1 MQKPPAT
8 SLPDAL
14 YRAAQV
20 RELDRRAIEVLGV
33 SGATLM
39 QRAGDAAYRLLRVRW
54 PRARK
59 IAVVCGPGNNGGDGY
74 VVARLALAD
83 GCAPVLLHLGDLSAA
98 GDAAAMRKACED
110 AGLKSALFDAAQL
123 RGCDVIV
130 DALLGTGLEREV
142 SGPWRTA
149 IETINNAGAPV
160 IAIDVPSGLNADT
173 GRVMGV
179 AVRAQATVSFIGLKP
194 GLFTGDGPSHT
205 GDVFFDDLDVP
216 PAAYKDVAPAAH
228 RITPDNLHGLLA
240 PRARSAHKGS
250 FGHVLIVG
258 GDRGM
263 PGAVHLTGEAALR
276 AGAGLVTLATHTSH
290 SATVN
295 AARPELIAFGISG
308 PADLAPLL
316 ARARVIAV
324 GPGLQRNGWGEKLF
338 AAALEARRPLVV
350 DADGLYWLA
359 QEPVRRDEWVLTPH
373 PGEAA
378 SLLGTSS
385 DAIQTD
391 RFAAARAI
399 ADKFGGVCVLKG
411 AGTVVCSAGNET
423 FDLCDAG
430 NPGMASAGMGDVLT
444 GVIAALLAQGLTPR
458 DAARL
463 GVWLHA
469 SAGDD
474 AAKQGGEIGLVA
486 SDLFTPLR
494 GLVNRLAQTDS
505 RDGGG
510 TTPRTGE
517 VERRMEQVP
526 RATPGAVAE

>member
-1 MQKPPAT
+1 MQKPPAP

-20 RELDRRAIEVLGV
+20 RELDRHAIETHDIP
-33 SGATLM
+33 GATLM
-39 QRAGDAAYRLLRVRW
+39 QRAGEAAYGALCARW

-74 VVARLALAD
+74 VVAHLAQAD
-83 GCAPVLLHLGDLSAA
+83 GRVPVLLQLGDMPAT
-98 GDAAAMRKACED
+98 GDAATMRQACEA
-110 AGLKSALFDAAQL
+110 AGLKSMLFDAMQL
-123 RGCDVIV
+123 SGCDAIV
-130 DALLGTGLEREV
+130 DALLGTGLERDV
-142 SGPWRTA
+142 SGPWRAA
-149 IETINNAGAPV
+149 IEAINNAGVPV
-160 IAIDVPSGLNADT
+160 LAVDIPSGLNADT
-173 GRVMGV
+173 GRVMGA
-179 AVRAQATVSFIGLKP
+179 AVRAQATMSFIGLKT
-194 GLFTGDGPSHT
+194 GLFTGDGPSYT
-205 GDVFFDDLDVP
+205 GDIFFDDLSVP
-216 PAAYKDVAPAAH
+216 VTIYKDVVPVAR
-228 RITPDNLHGLLA
+228 RITPGNLHGLLA

-250 FGHVLIVG
+250 FGHVLVVG

-263 PGAVHLTGEAALR
+263 PGAVHLAGEAALR
-276 AGAGLVTLATHTSH
+276 AGAGLVTLATHTAH

-295 AARPELIAFGISG
+295 AARPELIAFGVTG

-324 GPGLQRNGWGEKLF
+324 GPGLQRNGWGGKLF
-338 AAALEARRPLVV
+338 TAALDARRPLVV
-350 DADGLYWLA
+350 DADGLYWLS
-359 QEPVRRDEWVLTPH
+359 QEPMRREEWVLTPH

-385 DAIQTD
+385 DAIQSD

-411 AGTVVCSAGNET
+411 AGTIVCSAGDET

-444 GVIAALLAQGLTPR
+444 GVIAALLAQGLAPR

-469 SAGDD
+469 RAGDE
-474 AAKQGGEIGLVA
+474 AAEQGGEIGLVA
-486 SDLFTPLR
+486 SDLFAPLR
-494 GLVNRLAQTDS
+494 GLINRLAQDDS

-510 TTPRTGE
+510 
-517 VERRMEQVP
+517 

>member
-1 MQKPPAT
+1 VQKPPAT
-8 SLPDAL
+8 NLPDAL

-20 RELDRRAIEVLGV
+20 RELDRRAIESHGIP
-33 SGATLM
+33 GATLM
-39 QRAGDAAYRLLRVRW
+39 QRAGEAAYRLLCARW

-83 GCAPVLLHLGDLSAA
+83 GRTPVLLHLGEAPTV
-98 GDAAAMRKACED
+98 GDAAAMRQTCEA
-110 AGLKSALFDAAQL
+110 AGLTPMVFDATQL
-123 RGCDVIV
+123 SGCDVIV
-130 DALLGTGLEREV
+130 DALLGTGLERDV

-149 IETINNAGAPV
+149 IEAINRSGIPV
-160 IAIDVPSGLNADT
+160 LAVDVPSGLNADT
-173 GRVMGV
+173 GRVMGA
-179 AVRAQATVSFIGLKP
+179 AVRAQATISFIGLKP
-194 GLFTGDGPSHT
+194 GLFTADGSSHT
-205 GDVFFDDLDVP
+205 GDIFFDDLDVP
-216 PAAYKDVAPAAH
+216 PAVYEGVAPVAR
-228 RITPDNLHGLLA
+228 RITPDNLHGLLV

-250 FGHVLIVG
+250 FGHVLVVG

-263 PGAVHLTGEAALR
+263 PGAVHLAGEAALR
-276 AGAGLVTLATHTSH
+276 AGAGLATLATHTAH

-295 AARPELIAFGISG
+295 AARPELIAFGVTG

-316 ARARVIAV
+316 ARARVIVV
-324 GPGLQRNGWGEKLF
+324 GPGLQRNGWGGKLF
-338 AAALEARRPLVV
+338 TAALDARRPLVV
-350 DADGLYWLA
+350 DADGLYWLS
-359 QEPVRRDEWVLTPH
+359 QEPMRREEWVLTPH

-385 DAIQTD
+385 DAIQSD

-411 AGTVVCSAGNET
+411 AGTIVCSAGDET

-444 GVIAALLAQGLTPR
+444 GIIAALLAQGLVPR

-469 SAGDD
+469 CAGDE
-474 AAKQGGEIGLVA
+474 AAQGGEIGLVA
-486 SDLFTPLR
+486 SDLFAPLR
-494 GLVNRLAQTDS
+494 GLINRLAQT
-505 RDGGG
+505 
-510 TTPRTGE
+510 
-517 VERRMEQVP
+517 
-526 RATPGAVAE
+526 